1 MPLPNPMVGFNLPG
15 DRVKPMDRYIRLLPK
30 QAIGP
35 PFFYYENVAL
45 APKGVWATIS
55 SFLYD
60 IQPEFIDSKF
70 FCAAARKRCYIHN
83 LPIDSRS
90 PLLPFAPRTIHD
102 AFPCT
107 KQWWPS
113 WDIRARF
120 NCIQTCRASSAL
132 IEHILDALANSEDP
146 PSATVQK
153 YVLGQCRKWNL
164 VWVGRHRVAPLEPDE
179 IEFLLGFPKDHTRG
193 INSTERY
200 RSLGNSFQVHTVA
213 YHFSVLREVF
223 PNGMNVLSLFSEI
236 GGAEIALHKLGIR
249 MKTMVSVEVSK
260 VNRSVLKTWWDQ
272 TQTWTLIDIAD
283 VKSIT
288 SDWLESTIK
297 EIGGFDLVIGG
308 SPCNNF
314 TGSNR
319 YHRGGLEGE
328 HSSLFYHYSRILDCV
343 KYSSQSVMQRV

>member
-1 MPLPNPMVGFNLPG
+1 MGFHE
-15 DRVKPMDRYIRLLPK
+15 DEDEM
-30 QAIGP
+30 AI
-35 PFFYYENVAL
+35 
-45 APKGVWATIS
+45 T
-55 SFLYD
+55 
-60 IQPEFIDSKF
+60 
-70 FCAAARKRCYIHN
+70 RC
-83 LPIDSRS
+83 RG
-90 PLLPFAPRTIHD
+90 
-102 AFPCT
+102 
-107 KQWWPS
+107 
-113 WDIRARF
+113 RF
-120 NCIQTCRASSAL
+120 GLFWYLCEKETGKVHGTEEETREAIWGASSAL

-213 YHFSVLREVF
+213 YHLSVLREMF

-236 GGAEIALHKLGIR
+236 GGAKIALHKLGIR
-249 MKTMVSVEVSK
+249 MKTMVSVE
-260 VNRSVLKTWWDQ
+260 
-272 TQTWTLIDIAD
+272 
-283 VKSIT
+283 SIT

-297 EIGGFDLVIGG
+297 EIGGLDLVIGG